1 MAASGVI
8 RVHTHPHCKFLISK
22 NYLLESRNF
31 ILHTA
36 LMILEMFFKTKNQ
49 QVTDKDITKAAP

>member
-8 RVHTHPHCKFLISK
+8 RVHTHKHYKFIISK

-36 LMILEMFFKTKNQ
+36 LMILESNVLQ
-49 QVTDKDITKAAP
+49 DKKSISN